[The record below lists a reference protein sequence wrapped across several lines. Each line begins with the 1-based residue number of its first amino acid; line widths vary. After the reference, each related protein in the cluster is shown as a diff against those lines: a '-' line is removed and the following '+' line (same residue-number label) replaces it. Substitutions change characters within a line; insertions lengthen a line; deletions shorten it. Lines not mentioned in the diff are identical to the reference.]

1 MPGEGCG
8 LVGVCP
14 EPPHGSRAP
23 AAGTGPARNG
33 HVADSR
39 PKCIFRPQSRDW
51 HELEIR
57 TRLSRFFYWE
67 LRSSLASVCASS
79 HQLFKKKMAPTGSQ
93 MTEWERLHADG
104 ARAADP
110 VAGSSR
116 AVSAQVAR
124 RAGRRRVTGPGLA
137 GDTPDLLSN
146 LFQTSEPHQTLSLTS
161 SRLGPWLP
169 SVIR

>member
-1 MPGEGCG
+1 MASWACVLSHRTAPGPQLQA
-8 LVGVCP
+8 LVQLEVGMWRTRDQNAFLDPKVEIGMNWEY
-14 EPPHGSRAP
+14 EPTSLGSFIGSLDP
-23 AAGTGPARNG
+23 L
-33 HVADSR
+33 S
-39 PKCIFRPQSRDW
+39 PQS
-51 HELEIR
+51 
-57 TRLSRFFYWE
+57 
-67 LRSSLASVCASS
+67 VPSS

-124 RAGRRRVTGPGLA
+124 RARRRRVTGPGLA

-169 SVIR
+169 SVTR